1 MCADLS
7 DLNVGRIGAALF
19 VVDLAW
25 AGIMAVT
32 EPEPWVIAGLLVASL
47 GLVVIAAAPSDDGGA
62 PTADDLEAIEDAE

>member
-32 EPEPWVIAGLLVASL
+32 GQSPGSSPACWLRRWGWW
-47 GLVVIAAAPSDDGGA
+47 
-62 PTADDLEAIEDAE
+62 